1 MKSLIYLI
9 LFSSPYFQTF
19 NPETGE
25 LIEDKSDSTSVK
37 FNSSTGQLIDS
48 NNKISTPQLF
58 TGTTYQI
65 QQMARDDVMKFFG
78 DEMITYQYLG
88 GATSLASIGPS
99 GLIGL
104 ISGAIIQAIFTGDDS
119 EGGLTIIGYFAGL
132 GFGAYGVPRLIAQL
146 DSEKT
151 ILLELDHIQSLS
163 EDQQKIYFDEFK
175 KELKRIRL
183 EKIYRGELQIITF
196 SVGLPLLM
204 LMIGSAVF

>member
-9 LFSSPYFQTF
+9 LFSSSYFQTF

-25 LIEDKSDSTSVK
+25 LIEDRSDSTSVK
-37 FNSSTGQLIDS
+37 FNSSTGQLINS

-58 TGTTYQI
+58 KGTTYQI
-65 QQMARDDVMKFFG
+65 QQMARDDVIKFFR

-88 GATSLASIGPS
+88 GATSLVSIGPS

-104 ISGAIIQAIFTGDDS
+104 ISGAIIQAIFTGDS
-119 EGGLTIIGYFAGL
+119 EGEFAIIGYLAGL

-163 EDQQKIYFDEFK
+163 KDQQKIYFDEFK

-196 SVGLPLLM
+196 SVGLPILM

>member
-19 NPETGE
+19 NPETGD

-37 FNSSTGQLIDS
+37 YNSSTGQLIDS

-65 QQMARDDVMKFFG
+65 QKMARDDVMKFFS

-88 GATSLASIGPS
+88 GFTSLASIGPS

-104 ISGAIIQAIFTGDDS
+104 ISGAVIESLLTGDS
-119 EGGLTIIGYFAGL
+119 GEGGLAIMGYLAGL
-132 GFGAYGVPRLIAQL
+132 GLGAFGVPRLIAQL
-146 DSEKT
+146 DSEKA

-163 EDQQKIYFDEFK
+163 ENQQKIYFDE
-175 KELKRIRL
+175 I
-183 EKIYRGELQIITF
+183 KI
-196 SVGLPLLM
+196 
-204 LMIGSAVF
+204 

>member
-9 LFSSPYFQTF
+9 LFSSSYFQTF

-25 LIEDKSDSTSVK
+25 LIEDRSDSTSVK
-37 FNSSTGQLIDS
+37 FNSSTGQLINS

-58 TGTTYQI
+58 KGTTYQI
-65 QQMARDDVMKFFG
+65 QQMARDDVKKFFS

-104 ISGAIIQAIFTGDDS
+104 ISGAIIQAIFTGDS
-119 EGGLTIIGYFAGL
+119 EGEFAIIGYLAGL

-163 EDQQKIYFDEFK
+163 KDQQKIYFDEFK

-196 SVGLPLLM
+196 SVGLPILM